1 MARKHKK
8 TKKSKGKRVVEKPKY
23 NLTFEQKQALCAKRR
38 AILIKRA
45 TPAELRFKKLLENLE
60 VKFVFQ
66 QGFYSGCNFC
76 IADFYIPSIK
86 TVVEVDGE
94 YHLTKTQKKRDK
106 EKDAYYK
113 TLGLNVFRI
122 TNEDALKLDESLL
135 EKILGV

>member
-45 TPAELRFKKLLENLE
+45 TPAELRFKELLDNLE
-60 VKFVFQ
+60 VKYCFQ
-66 QGFYSGCNFC
+66 KGFIEGNNFC
-76 IADFYIPSIK
+76 IADFYIKCIR

-94 YHLTKTQKKRDK
+94 YHQTKEQKNRDK
-106 EKDAYYK
+106 NKDHYYRQRGFK
-113 TLGLNVFRI
+113 VFRI
-122 TNEDALKLDESLL
+122 TNSDVFRLDETLL
-135 EKILGV
+135 EKLLKL